1 MPCILFSVPRRSAFG
16 AKKSTATSIILAA
29 MGAAEVEA
37 QKAMFV
43 EALGAKL

>member
-1 MPCILFSVPRRSAFG
+1 
-16 AKKSTATSIILAA
+16 